1 MNNQIII
8 DINELNE
15 YENISKTIYSAYYE
29 ENKLIGL
36 VTNKTILNKINV
48 KSLNYIHNT
57 DFINNIEN
65 YVKKYTSFDFKQRII
80 KNAYQMAI
88 DDGISIDNALK
99 QYYDNIQ
106 EEDIIKIAYYT
117 LVSYYIKNDLCL
129 S

>member
-15 YENISKTIYSAYYE
+15 YENISKTE
-29 ENKLIGL
+29 DNKLIGL

-48 KSLNYIHNT
+48 KSLKYIHNT

-65 YVKKYTSFDFKQRII
+65 YVKKYASFDFKQRII

-88 DDGISIDNALK
+88 DEGISIDNALK

-117 LVSYYIKNDLCL
+117 LVSYYIKNDN
-129 S
+129 SYI

>member
-8 DINELNE
+8 DINELNQ

-65 YVKKYTSFDFKQRII
+65 YVKKYASFDFKQRII

-88 DDGISIDNALK
+88 DEGISIDNALK

-106 EEDIIKIAYYT
+106 KEDITPFNI
-117 LVSYYIKNDLCL
+117 
-129 S
+129 

>member
-29 ENKLIGL
+29 DNKLIGL

-48 KSLNYIHNT
+48 KSLKYIHNT

-65 YVKKYTSFDFKQRII
+65 YVKKYASFDFKQRII

-88 DDGISIDNALK
+88 DEGISIDNALK

-117 LVSYYIKNDLCL
+117 LVSYYIKNDN
-129 S
+129 SYI

>member
-8 DINELNE
+8 DINELNQ

-48 KSLNYIHNT
+48 KSLNYVDNT

-65 YVKKYTSFDFKQRII
+65 YVKKYASFDLNKELLKMHI
-80 KNAYQMAI
+80 KWLSMK
-88 DDGISIDNALK
+88 ALVL
-99 QYYDNIQ
+99 IMH
-106 EEDIIKIAYYT
+106 
-117 LVSYYIKNDLCL
+117 
-129 S
+129 

>member
-48 KSLNYIHNT
+48 KSLKYVDNT